1 MEEVKK
7 YVDLKRSS
15 DFSKCVEVARLTF
28 ENLFNHQIANLLHI
42 FPEDH
47 KDKEGQPFWSGPKR
61 APSPIPY
68 DPKDPLHV
76 HYIVA
81 ASNLLAYNLGIPQN
95 RDIH

>member
-1 MEEVKK
+1 MEEIKK

-15 DFSKCVEVARLTF
+15 DFAKCVEVARLTF

-61 APSPIPY
+61 APAPIPY
-68 DPKDPLHV
+68 NPNDPLHI
-76 HYIVA
+76 HFIVA
-81 ASNLLAYNLGIPQN
+81 VSNLLAYNLGIP
-95 RDIH
+95 